1 MEQFLLEPHQLCLSS
16 RVSTQLFP
24 TRISAE
30 AQLKVK
36 LEPWQVSQKK
46 SQNTPLVSAVNLKNA
61 ADWNQT
67 VENLFVVF
75 ANRL

>member
-24 TRISAE
+24 ALISAE

-36 LEPWQVSQKK
+36 LELWQVCLKK
-46 SQNTPLVSAVNLKNA
+46 NHKMAPLVSAVNLKL
-61 ADWNQT
+61 D
-67 VENLFVVF
+67 
-75 ANRL
+75 